1 MDLNKMKGEECV
13 IMGTLYKHQE
23 LKPSILQ
30 EVSKQVRAMKKIKR
44 ISNLVLLRFN
54 FSFYL

>member
-1 MDLNKMKGEECV
+1 MDLNKIKGEECV

-30 EVSKQVRAMKKIKR
+30 EVSKQVRMIKK
-44 ISNLVLLRFN
+44 LRE
-54 FSFYL
+54 